1 MKLATKSQTWKL
13 FTLTKK
19 DYRNEVL
26 SYEEADKL
34 IKEALKEKEN
44 KLQAFQDIIDKAD
57 KAGKDAV
64 NKLQVN
70 PMVVENTQTGKQWF
84 VADGACGFAW
94 VSIHPATSSFA
105 RWLKKQGIGSKAYSG
120 GLQIWIHDYNQSIQ
134 KKSEYASAYAEV
146 LRDSGYK
153 AYSGSRLD

>member
-19 DYRNEVL
+19 DYRNKTL
-26 SYEEADKL
+26 SYEEASKL
-34 IKEALKEKEN
+34 IKEALEEKEN
-44 KLQAFQDIIDKAD
+44 KLQAFQDIINKAD

-70 PMVVENTQTGKQWF
+70 PMVVENTQTGEQWF
-84 VADGACGFAW
+84 VEDGACGFAW

-105 RWLKKQGIGSKAYSG
+105 RWLKKQGIGSKGYDSG
-120 GLQIWIHDYNQSIQ
+120 LKIWIHDYNQSVQ
-134 KKSEYASAYAEV
+134 KKETYAWAYAEV

>member
-1 MKLATKSQTWKL
+1 MKQASKAQTWKL

-44 KLQAFQDIIDKAD
+44 KLQGFQDIINKAD
-57 KAGKDAV
+57 KAGKEAV
-64 NKLQVN
+64 NKLNVI
-70 PMVVENTQTGKQWF
+70 PMVVENKETGKQWF
-84 VADGACGFAW
+84 VEDGACGFAW
-94 VSIHPATSSFA
+94 VSLHPATSSFA
-105 RWLKKQGIGSKAYSG
+105 RWLKKQGIGSKAYDSG
-120 GLQIWIHDYNQSIQ
+120 LKIWIHDYNQSVQ
-134 KKSEYASAYAEV
+134 KKETYASAYAEV
-146 LRDSGYK
+146 LRDNGYK

>member
-1 MKLATKSQTWKL
+1 MKTATKSQTWKL

-34 IKEALKEKEN
+34 IKEALQEKDN
-44 KLQAFQDIIDKAD
+44 KLQGFQDIINKAD
-57 KAGKDAV
+57 KAGKEAV
-64 NKLQVN
+64 NELNVM
-70 PMVVENTQTGKQWF
+70 PMVVENKETGKQWF
-84 VADGACGFAW
+84 VEDGACGFAW
-94 VSIHPATSSFA
+94 VSLHPATSSFA
-105 RWLKKQGIGSKAYSG
+105 RWIKKQGIGSKGYGSG
-120 GLQIWIHDYNQSIQ
+120 LKIWIDDYNQSVQ
-134 KKSEYASAYAEV
+134 KKETYARAYAEV